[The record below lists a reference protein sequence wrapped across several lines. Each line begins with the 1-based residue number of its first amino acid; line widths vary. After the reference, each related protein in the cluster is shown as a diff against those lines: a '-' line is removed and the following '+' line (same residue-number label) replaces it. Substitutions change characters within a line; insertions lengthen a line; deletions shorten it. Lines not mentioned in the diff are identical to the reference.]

1 MPFRSDI
8 KPESYGESARKPVSV
23 DEIEDE
29 AYDAIKK
36 LEKKGFGVKAPFF
49 LHNDY
54 YEDEFPFLAIGE
66 SSGLTKKFAKK
77 KRDDEVA
84 YGNVYVVQDN
94 GEDVVYFEYVNRQG
108 LFKKETEWEKVFKII
123 KKWLKAECRFVI
135 ASNKNDNKIIAAE
148 EDETNSVVSDTSNAS
163 TASASTTATVDSE
176 TDASESTELPKRV
189 VEMTENYEDMLDFYE
204 ELASE
209 QNEPDDLTRLYRAI
223 LKWEKYLKRLP
234 ESEQEQLV
242 EIAANVDKIQRATA
256 KRIRANEVL
265 SKKLDELVPLVEE
278 YAEELDAAGKAD
290 ILEAIETIDKISD
303 SLDDYEVLEQ
313 TAELKG
319 LLNMQEFKDI

>member
-1 MPFRSDI
+1 
-8 KPESYGESARKPVSV
+8 
-23 DEIEDE
+23 
-29 AYDAIKK
+29 
-36 LEKKGFGVKAPFF
+36 
-49 LHNDY
+49 
-54 YEDEFPFLAIGE
+54 
-66 SSGLTKKFAKK
+66 
-77 KRDDEVA
+77 
-84 YGNVYVVQDN
+84 
-94 GEDVVYFEYVNRQG
+94 
-108 LFKKETEWEKVFKII
+108 
-123 KKWLKAECRFVI
+123 
-135 ASNKNDNKIIAAE
+135 
-148 EDETNSVVSDTSNAS
+148 
-163 TASASTTATVDSE
+163 
-176 TDASESTELPKRV
+176 
-189 VEMTENYEDMLDFYE
+189 
-204 ELASE
+204 
-209 QNEPDDLTRLYRAI
+209 
-223 LKWEKYLKRLP
+223 LP